1 MTFMGE
7 ELSDKERRVI
17 STLLKHKLEDII
29 EDIDY
34 HTDGHGNV
42 ILAHQS
48 ELRER
53 LKYVM

>member
-34 HTDGHGNV
+34 HTDGQGNV
-42 ILAHQS
+42 ILTNQW
-48 ELRER
+48 ELKEK
-53 LKYVM
+53 LKYVI

>member
-7 ELSDKERRVI
+7 ELSDKERRII

-42 ILAHQS
+42 ILTNQM
-48 ELRER
+48 ELKEK